1 MKYAVL
7 SNRKCIVELYEECK
21 YTCECDESV
30 ELKYDDIKCWEVLE
44 GTDAAEFEK
53 SIDEE
58 MIDDYHEYLILYKK
72 DGTTVSFRN
81 SYVDLFIW

>member
-7 SNRKCIVELYEECK
+7 SNRKCIVEIYEECK
-21 YTCECDESV
+21 YTYDGDEHV
-30 ELKYDDIKCWEVLE
+30 EAKYDDIKYYEVLSGDE
-44 GTDAAEFEK
+44 AEQFEK
-53 SIDEE
+53 TIDDE

-72 DGTTVSFRN
+72 DGSIASFRN